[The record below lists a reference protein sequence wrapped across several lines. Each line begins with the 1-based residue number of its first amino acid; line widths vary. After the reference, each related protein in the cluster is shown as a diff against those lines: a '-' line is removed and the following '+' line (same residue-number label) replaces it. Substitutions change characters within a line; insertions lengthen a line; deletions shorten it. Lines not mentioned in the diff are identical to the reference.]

1 MSSALAEQLAEQ
13 LTKKL
18 AQWGF
23 SWRGLGDNRHG
34 EWWLIGQLSLIA
46 LHLLPPLPDP
56 ASFGIVWPLAMQLV
70 GWSTFGLGLLLAS
83 QALFNLG
90 PSLTPLPQPMAGAAL
105 ITSGAYGRCRH
116 PLYQAILLCSL
127 GTVLALGSLLHLALL
142 LALAVLL
149 SGKAARE
156 EQRLLQIHANYSAYR
171 ATTPAII
178 PWLPG
183 LDWR

>member
-1 MSSALAEQLAEQ
+1 MSSSLAEQ
-13 LTKKL
+13 LTKQL

-23 SWRGLGDNRHG
+23 SWRGLGDNRNG
-34 EWWLIGQLSLIA
+34 EWWLIGQLLLIA
-46 LHLLPPLPDP
+46 LHLLPALPTP
-56 ASFGIVWPLAMQLV
+56 ASFGIVWPRAMQLL
-70 GWSTFGLGLLLAS
+70 GWSTFALGLLLAT
-83 QALFNLG
+83 QAVFNLG

-116 PLYQAILLCSL
+116 PLYQALLLCSL
-127 GTVLALGSLLHLALL
+127 GSVLALGSLLHLALL

-156 EQRLLQIHANYSAYR
+156 EQSLVQIHANYSAYR
-171 ATTPAII
+171 ASTPAII